1 MNIKALALTAL
12 VAISPAAF
20 ADHDH
25 RDKRY
30 DRGNHH
36 SKHYNKHYNKGE
48 AINRKLDRKAAKAAR
63 YGNYEKAARL
73 DRKGDRIERR
83 YNNAY
88 KNHGYQGHYYNGRHY
103 AKHHYKHRNKHHA
116 KHYNKHYDNQPRVS
130 IFLPNVS
137 IRW

>member
-36 SKHYNKHYNKGE
+36 SKHYNKHQNKGE
-48 AINRKLDRKAAKAAR
+48 AINRKFDRKAAKAAR
-63 YGNYEKAARL
+63 HGNYEKAARL

-88 KNHGYQGHYYNGRHY
+88 RNHGYQGILTTAVITLNITTNTR
-103 AKHHYKHRNKHHA
+103 ASTTISTIVISPA
-116 KHYNKHYDNQPRVS
+116 
-130 IFLPNVS
+130 
-137 IRW
+137 